1 MTAGDLANCS
11 VLSAVIDRR
20 YSGRARHH
28 ALFVQSPSYCILIL
42 HETIDCRPP
51 EIRIA
56 DAGEV
61 GGGDPG
67 AIVSCAHAELVPIE
81 RLDNLGSQTRL
92 EMFDVC
98 VGTAQIAEDIS
109 VSTCCT
115 KGGQNKNTLSK
126 KNTKLWIPRLPD
138 MEA

>member
-67 AIVSCAHAELVPIE
+67 AIVSCAHVELVPIE

-92 EMFDVC
+92 DMFDVC
-98 VGTAQIAEDIS
+98 VGQAAFAQEIYTSA
-109 VSTCCT
+109 CCT
-115 KGGQNKNTLSK
+115 QRRPIKTALS
-126 KNTKLWIPRLPD
+126 
-138 MEA
+138 

>member
-1 MTAGDLANCS
+1 MHFFCKA
-11 VLSAVIDRR
+11 
-20 YSGRARHH
+20 
-28 ALFVQSPSYCILIL
+28 PYCILILIAAGSNGLRPPRRVRMMPFLAGGRSSGCSPMGSIFLIAYFDLHFESRAKLIEDL

-81 RLDNLGSQTRL
+81 RLDNLGSQTRS
-92 EMFDVC
+92 EERR
-98 VGTAQIAEDIS
+98 VGKE
-109 VSTCCT
+109 C
-115 KGGQNKNTLSK
+115 
-126 KNTKLWIPRLPD
+126 
-138 MEA
+138 

>member
-1 MTAGDLANCS
+1 M
-11 VLSAVIDRR
+11 
-20 YSGRARHH
+20 
-28 ALFVQSPSYCILIL
+28 QSPSYCILIL

-109 VSTCCT
+109 TSTCCT
-115 KGGQNKNTLSK
+115 KGGQNKITLSK
-126 KNTKLWIPRLPD
+126 KNTKLWIPRLPV